1 MKIHTDVIQGSP
13 EWHKLREM
21 RLTASKA
28 QAIASNGAGLKTL
41 VIDLF
46 VNKYSS
52 NTEKY
57 TNSDIERGNKL
68 EPIARGMYE
77 LEYDCTIEEVGFIE
91 IDKYTGLS
99 PDGKIK
105 EHRAG
110 LEIKAL
116 NDANHMKAILFG
128 IKGIEPKYI
137 WQCQMSLLL
146 TEMEYWELV
155 LFNPNY
161 EKSLLVHRIFP
172 DEKAFEKLRI
182 GIENGKTFI
191 RELKKKYE
199 LQ

>member
-1 MKIHTDVIQGSP
+1 MKIHTDIIQGSP

-28 QAIASNGAGLKTL
+28 QAIASNGAGLKSL

-52 NTEKY
+52 NTEKF
-57 TNSDIERGNKL
+57 TNADTERGHEL

-77 LEYDCTIEEVGFIE
+77 LEYGCTVLQVGFIE
-91 IDKYTGLS
+91 IDKYVGMS

-128 IKGIEPKYI
+128 LKGIESKYI

-146 TEMEYWELV
+146 TKMDYWDLA

-161 EKSLLVHRIFP
+161 EKSLIVHRIFP
-172 DEKAFEKLRI
+172 DKKAFEKI
-182 GIENGKTFI
+182 EKGIETGKKLI
-191 RELKKKYE
+191 REYAKLYE
-199 LQ
+199 L